1 MSGETRRQFFK
12 CIEDEPDETALA
24 LPDVLDQLVFDQR
37 GLMPAVA
44 QDARTGQVLM
54 LAWVNRESL
63 GVTLETGNMTYW
75 SRSRQTLWTKG
86 ETSGHVQ
93 KVVSMSFDCDGD
105 ALLCQVDQQGS
116 ACHTGRESCFYLQVD
131 SDNDRV
137 VIAGDANPPSS

>member
-1 MSGETRRQFFK
+1 MSESNSRQFFK
-12 CIEDEPDETALA
+12 AVELEPNDTALA
-24 LPDVLDQLVFDQR
+24 LADVLDKLAFDQR

-44 QDARTGQVLM
+44 QDAHTGQVLM

-75 SRSRQTLWTKG
+75 SRSRQALWTKG

-105 ALLCQVDQQGS
+105 ALLCQVEQQGS

-131 SDNDRV
+131 NEKNRV
-137 VIAGDANPPSS
+137 VIAGDANPPSA